1 MLKNEVFTEN
11 NVSLQNTDE
20 LMNQISTSM
29 AALKQESIDFYRPVC
44 QKEAVDQSQEIKY
57 SAYVRFKKLRESYK
71 QDEPGHVERIRK
83 QFLELFN
90 MFEGDIRD
98 RMKMSYADPVST
110 FKCKQHW
117 PMCAFNFSKKHV
129 IPETFTYKSGDY
141 DEIAIFPDYFSES
154 AIEFQEQDEPREEKA
169 STVTNILIERDFH
182 YCKANL
188 FVNTFASLYVHKRK
202 QSRLFKCKQLAIKKN
217 MTQIESHR
225 KMMKFV

>member
-1 MLKNEVFTEN
+1 MDNAISWFISIYTECLPEQASLQVLDLFFLYGKMENRVMFNVALGYLSTLQDQIVTAEDLGVLKNEVFTEN

-154 AIEFQEQDEPREEKA
+154 AIEF
-169 STVTNILIERDFH
+169 
-182 YCKANL
+182 
-188 FVNTFASLYVHKRK
+188 
-202 QSRLFKCKQLAIKKN
+202 
-217 MTQIESHR
+217 
-225 KMMKFV
+225 